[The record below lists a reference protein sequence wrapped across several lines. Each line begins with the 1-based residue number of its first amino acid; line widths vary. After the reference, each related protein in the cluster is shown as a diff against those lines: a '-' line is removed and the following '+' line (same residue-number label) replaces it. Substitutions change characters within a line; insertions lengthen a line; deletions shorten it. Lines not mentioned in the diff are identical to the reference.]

1 MKKGEKWGGRSS
13 FSPYKCYTFRPP
25 PPPLSLS
32 LLPLITGLFP
42 TEERDRDRIDEREG
56 GTRSVKISLQLG
68 RREREGKGE
77 ALMLWDGLLSVKGGR
92 GGTFFP
98 FPF

>member
-1 MKKGEKWGGRSS
+1 MKKGEKWRGRSS

-32 LLPLITGLFP
+32 PPPHHWAFP

-68 RREREGKGE
+68 RRERGGKGE